1 MPSVTLSSGKKLPMP
16 IISIDTSPLTGGHAI
31 RGIGT
36 YTRLLVDE
44 LRKIPDLTIQ
54 LTGDNKPAARPDIV
68 HFPFFDFFKASLPVM
83 RLSKT
88 VVTIHDV
95 IPLLFPEYYPVG
107 KRGSLAL
114 LRQKF
119 VLKTVNAIITDSS
132 VSKAD
137 IIQHLGIAE
146 QKITVIPLAGNPAL
160 ALAEPAAI
168 RTVKKRYGLAK
179 EYVLYVGDINYN
191 KNIPQL
197 IKALKL
203 LPSKT
208 QLVLVGKNFYPHDIP
223 EWRWIEAQIALSDVA
238 AQVKM
243 LTDVAA
249 DDTETLSA
257 LYTGSLCYVQPSL
270 YEGFGLPILEA
281 MQCNTVTVA
290 SNRASLPEVSGG
302 TAQLCEPTAEAFA
315 STIAEIAEWSVSK
328 REQVLREQ
336 RKWLKH
342 FSWQQTAEL
351 TAKVYRQLVT
361 GT

>member
-1 MPSVTLSSGKKLPMP
+1 MP

-44 LRKIPDLTIQ
+44 LKKIPDIAIQ
-54 LTGDNKPAARPDIV
+54 LSGDGKPAAKPDIV
-68 HFPFFDFFKASLPVM
+68 HYPFFDFFTASLPIM
-83 RLSKT
+83 RRSKT

-95 IPLLFPEYYPVG
+95 IPLLFPEYYPIG

-119 VLKTVNAIITDSS
+119 ALKTVNAIITDSS

-137 IIQHLGIAE
+137 IIKHLGVAE
-146 QKITVIPLAGNPAL
+146 QRITVVPLAGNPAL
-160 ALAEPAAI
+160 EPAEPSTI
-168 RTVKKRYGLAK
+168 RAVKKRFELAK
-179 EYVLYVGDINYN
+179 NYILYVGDINYN

-203 LPSKT
+203 LPPKT

-223 EWRWIEAQIALSDVA
+223 EWRWIEAQIALSDVT
-238 AQVKM
+238 AQVRM
-243 LTDVAA
+243 LPEIAS

-257 LYTGSLCYVQPSL
+257 LYSGALCYVQPSL

-302 TAQLCEPTAEAFA
+302 AAQLCEPTAEAFA
-315 STIAEIAEWSVSK
+315 NTISEILDWSITK

-342 FSWQQTAEL
+342 FSWQQTAEQ
-351 TAKVYRQLVT
+351 TAQIYRQVT
-361 GT
+361 TNN